1 MAKKPKKVATPEE
14 PPQSAKQKKSKS
26 QSPAPESSAQKPQR
40 GLAIGDNFGWT
51 GKLPATLLFE
61 HAQKQKWNKVIID
74 MRKTAKGFIGVVNLL
89 WENPKTR
96 ETIHLKW
103 QPETEL
109 LTPRETTN
117 EARHFAATYA
127 LYRINYVKNMKMV
140 LPNLFRNYWSDMEAK
155 RIEVLK
161 RDKEFHDKIYNANPF
176 QVHLDS
182 LAAQELKERE
192 KKAKDNNDAKIRKPV
207 ASVRLEEPKLIK
219 TAQSKSI
226 KSGLLIKSFP
236 IGKKAWENAPFIDIS
251 PEIRASI
258 ENSIKRHIF
267 WVEENDKAVADKSL
281 RQLWL
286 SQLSLIGF
294 REMHAEEALKYT
306 NTFIDALEWLLFHIP
321 EDDLPEFFA
330 KRDEDS
336 SLSFK
341 ISTNIKTENMLKRLS
356 LSGYDKDEIM
366 AILKKTDY
374 NEHLTAVAL
383 THKIVGLSSI
393 EEQTS
398 EESLDLWIDELESIV
413 AIGSNK
419 VDYVSETK
427 DIAMLRLNVP
437 GISVGMLL
445 VKLFLPCDYPNS
457 FPGVHIVVNDQSF
470 KLANYIKL
478 SIIRHLYAYLSSN
491 NFFGECYLYSLTEW
505 LEKNITSIIKNPGT
519 LVVNSA
525 LQEKKCPEAFS
536 KSTTLHFKKKSR
548 IDYVLQEDVKKI
560 RLAYS
565 ERQDSKALRD
575 SIERRKKLPAW
586 QKKEEL
592 VNVIFSNKVTLVT
605 GETGSGKSTQIVQ
618 FVLDELS
625 QKGNF
630 ESKIIC
636 TQPRRISTIGLA
648 ERISEERCLKLGE
661 ETGYVI
667 RGENVTLNQ
676 TRLLLVTT
684 GILLRMLQA
693 YLNPT
698 TNASSMFD
706 NLEFIFID
714 EVHERSVDSDFL
726 LNILKKIIGKLP
738 KLKIVL
744 MSATINP
751 EIFIKYFPMKVNTIH
766 IEGRTFPIQDV
777 YLDAILSDLDYS
789 MSTYDDQVI
798 KPKADSQFFKSGKL
812 NYDLI
817 AKLCAFIDKKLQS
830 EGNKGSILV
839 FLPGIMEINQC
850 IKKIEEQFRKECQK
864 LWCLPLHSALSSKDQ
879 KRVFQMAPYGSRK
892 IVVSTN
898 IAETSITIPDCV
910 VVVEAGKSKSVFFD
924 PQANTTRLVENWCS
938 RAEMAQ
944 RRGRS
949 GRIQSGTC
957 YHLYTKET
965 ESSVLA
971 QPIPE
976 IRRTRLENLFL
987 VIKAMGIKNVSE
999 FLRDGLDPPEEQ
1011 SLDKAKSLL
1020 EEIGALETDGS
1031 LSHLGKYLSLIPTDL
1046 QVGKLL
1052 ILGCIFGCVELC
1064 LTLAAVCSSGSPFSN
1079 NFEIKDEVKRAKN
1092 SLSKGHGDLMASVF
1106 AYREWENLPKNETK
1120 KFVSDNFLSYLTL
1133 QDIRSNRTQYLL
1145 TLREIGFLPFSY
1157 KAESS
1162 QKLNRNNENYILI
1175 RAIITGSFTPQL
1187 ARVQLP
1193 DPKYA
1198 QTLVGA
1204 VEIDPDA
1211 KQTKFWIRNEKY
1223 IEQVNLSKQGDE
1235 LPASRAF
1242 IHPSSILFSAP
1253 EPGIDASSLED
1264 LRLEDGLLDVQKVR
1278 ENFDLVPSAKINSN
1292 AMHKAPFVVYSS
1304 ANFTSKLFLR
1314 DITPTSTLSAL
1325 LLGGKILYDIAG
1337 SVSTGRRCP
1346 GIVLDLWM
1354 PIRTWCKNGV
1364 LLKRMRNLLDH
1375 VIENK
1380 LSNPNHEQAES
1391 DDDEVLNIIINILR
1405 SELRLT

>member
-1 MAKKPKKVATPEE
+1 MVKKPKKAAAPEAQ
-14 PPQSAKQKKSKS
+14 PQSSKQKKSKS
-26 QSPAPESSAQKPQR
+26 QSPAIEPSTQKPLR

-74 MRKTAKGFIGVVNLL
+74 MRKTSKGFIGVVNLL

-103 QPETEL
+103 QPDTEL
-109 LTPRETTN
+109 LPPRETTN

-127 LYRINYVKNMKMV
+127 MYRLNYVKNLKMV
-140 LPNLFRNYWSDMEAK
+140 LPNLFRNYWSDMEVK
-155 RIEVLK
+155 RLELLK
-161 RDKEFHDKIYNANPF
+161 RDKAFHDKIYNSNPF
-176 QVHLDS
+176 QVHLDN

-192 KKAKDNNDAKIRKPV
+192 QKAKVNNDAKIRKPV
-207 ASVRLEEPKLIK
+207 ASVRLDEPSDKKANQHKGL
-219 TAQSKSI
+219 KSI
-226 KSGLLIKSFP
+226 PMVKSFP
-236 IGKKAWENAPFIDIS
+236 IGKKAWENAPFFDIS

-258 ENSIKRHIF
+258 EKSIKLHIS
-267 WVEENDKAVADKSL
+267 WVEENDKISANKSL
-281 RQLWL
+281 IDLWL
-286 SQLSLIGF
+286 AQLTLIGF
-294 REMHAEEALKYT
+294 RELHAKEALSYT

-321 EDDLPEFFA
+321 EDDLPAFFA

-336 SLSFK
+336 SLSLK
-341 ISTNIKTENMLKRLS
+341 ISTNIKIEHMMKRLS

-366 AILKKTDY
+366 VILKETNND
-374 NEHLTAVAL
+374 EHKAAIAL
-383 THKIVGLSSI
+383 TYKIVGINLPEEQPDSESLELWI
-393 EEQTS
+393 EE
-398 EESLDLWIDELESIV
+398 LDSIV

-419 VDYVSETK
+419 IEYVSECK
-427 DIAMLRLNVP
+427 DIALLELNVP
-437 GISVGMLL
+437 GIAKGMLL
-445 VKLFLPCDYPNS
+445 AKLFLLAGYPNT
-457 FPGVHIVVNDQSF
+457 FPGIHIVVNDQSF
-470 KLANYIKL
+470 KLANYIKI
-478 SIIRHLYAYLSSN
+478 SIVRHLYEYLSTN
-491 NFFGECYLYSLTEW
+491 NIFGECYLYSVTEW
-505 LEKNITSIIKNPGT
+505 LENNITSIIKNPGN
-519 LVVNSA
+519 LVMTSLIQGNKNSDA
-525 LQEKKCPEAFS
+525 LAKQKNPRN
-536 KSTTLHFKKKSR
+536 SR
-548 IDYVLQEDVKKI
+548 RSRADNVLAEDVEKI
-560 RLAYS
+560 RQNYVEIQS
-565 ERQDSKALRD
+565 SKALRD
-575 SIERRKKLPAW
+575 SMERRRKLPAW
-586 QKKEEL
+586 NKRKEL
-592 VNVIFSNKVTLVT
+592 VDVILSNQVTLVT

-625 QKGNF
+625 AKGNF

-648 ERISEERCLKLGE
+648 ERISEERCLKVGE

-667 RGENVTLNQ
+667 RGENVTLKR
-676 TRLLLVTT
+676 TRLLFVTT

-698 TNASSMFD
+698 TDASSMFD

-726 LNILKKIIGKLP
+726 LNILKKIIEKIP
-738 KLKIVL
+738 KLKVVL

-751 EIFIKYFPMKVNTIH
+751 EIFINYFPTKVNSIH

-777 YLDAILSDLDYS
+777 YLDTILSDLDYS
-789 MSTYDDQVI
+789 MTTYDDQII
-798 KPKADSQFFKSGKL
+798 KPKADSQFFKTGKL
-812 NYDLI
+812 NNDLI
-817 AKLCAFIDKKLQS
+817 AKLCLFIDQKLQI
-830 EGNKGSILV
+830 ERNTGSILV

-850 IKKIEEQFRKECQK
+850 IRKIEEQYRKDNQNV
-864 LWCLPLHSALSSKDQ
+864 WCLPLHSALSSKDQ
-879 KRVFQMAPYGSRK
+879 KRVFHTAPSGTRK

-910 VVVEAGKSKSVFFD
+910 VVIEAGRSKSVFFD
-924 PQANTTRLVENWCS
+924 PQANTTRLIENWCS

-957 YHLYTKET
+957 YHLYTKDT

-976 IRRTRLENLFL
+976 IRRTRLENLYL
-987 VIKAMGIKNVSE
+987 VIKAMGIKNVPQ
-999 FLRDGLDPPEEQ
+999 FLREGLDPPEEQ

-1020 EEIGALETDGS
+1020 EEIGALDLDGS

-1052 ILGCIFGCVELC
+1052 ILGCIFGCVEIC

-1079 NFEIKDEVKRAKN
+1079 NFEIKDQVKRAKN
-1092 SLSKGHGDLMASVF
+1092 ALSKGHGDLFASAIAF
-1106 AYREWENLPKNETK
+1106 REWENMPKNESK

-1133 QDIRSNRTQYLL
+1133 QDIRSNRAQYLL

-1157 KAESS
+1157 KPESS
-1162 QKLNRNNENYILI
+1162 NQFNRNNENYTIL

-1223 IEQVNLSKQGDE
+1223 IDQVNLNKLGDE

-1242 IHPSSILFSAP
+1242 IHPSSILFSAS
-1253 EPGIDASSLED
+1253 EPGLNMPDLEE
-1264 LRLEDGLLDVQKVR
+1264 LRSEDGLLDVQKVR
-1278 ENFDLVPSAKINSN
+1278 EQFDLAPSAKINSN

-1325 LLGGKILYDIAG
+1325 LFGGKILYDIAG

-1354 PIRTWCKNGV
+1354 PVRTWCKNGV
-1364 LLKRMRNLLDH
+1364 LLKRMRTLLDQ

-1380 LSNPNHEQAES
+1380 LSNPNHELAES
-1391 DDDEVLNIIINILR
+1391 DDEEVLEIITNLLR